1 MHHSFN
7 TYHQVPLGIL
17 PKNENKGE
25 DMVAIMAHL
34 HQYAPLVEE
43 TQDCYVASIDQTV
56 KVTRARACPILIGGD
71 QLTVARARGAQK
83 AKTNAFSPSD
93 RLEGL
98 VPMVED
104 WHAKVVI
111 LSVSFQC
118 KVHSESSTDT
128 HTCTHAHELQ
138 PMFSAVL

>member
-1 MHHSFN
+1 M
-7 TYHQVPLGIL
+7 PLGIL

-43 TQDCYVASIDQTV
+43 NQDYYVSSIDKTV
-56 KVTRARACPILIGGD
+56 KVTRARARPILIGGD

-83 AKTNAFSPSD
+83 ATANALSPSD

-104 WHAKVVI
+104 WHAKVTL
-111 LSVSFQC
+111 LSVSYHC
-118 KVHSESSTDT
+118 K
-128 HTCTHAHELQ
+128 L
-138 PMFSAVL
+138 